1 MIESMNERTNEPS
14 TNSHSNIRST
24 YRVQLRAEFGFAAA
38 QAIIPYLQKL
48 GISHLYTSP
57 ILTAKPGSGHG
68 YDICDHSTV
77 NPELGGE
84 EGFARMVET
93 LHQHGM
99 GLIVDFVPNH
109 MSADPKWNLWW
120 RDLLANGPS
129 SSHAEYFDVD
139 WFPVKDEL
147 AGKVL
152 LPILGK
158 QYGEALEAGELK
170 IDYRDGEFRLLCND
184 TNLPLNPRQM
194 RYLLRHRLD
203 ELSLSLGTESELL
216 LELESILFQLDNLP
230 HYLEIETEART
241 SRHRETA
248 IAAKRLQNAI
258 ELNEAVRQHVQRNI
272 EEFNGVPG
280 KPESFDLQHG
290 LLEEQ
295 AYRLSYWRTAIQEIN
310 YRRFFDIDALV
321 GLRMEHLPVF
331 RAAHARMVEFAKKGW
346 IDGIRL
352 DHIDGLFDPEQYLLQ
367 LREEFTT
374 LPQPMYLVVEK
385 ILARGEPLNTS
396 WPVQGTTGYD
406 FLALLNGIWVK
417 EENQEEI
424 ERIYRRFCVHT
435 ASDEDSVYTC
445 KRLITST
452 SMASE
457 LNVLAHELNRLSEQ
471 NRRSRDFTLDSLQEA
486 LREVVACFPVYRTY
500 LSERG
505 LAPEDKKRI
514 DDAIYLAAQR
524 NPNLESSIFLFIGE
538 HLHPERRPDE
548 PEEQFARRLRFAMK
562 FQQYTSPV
570 QAKGVE
576 DTVFYRHCPLV
587 SVNEVG
593 SGTQRT
599 ATTPQEFHEANQ
611 QRLQTW
617 PQAMLATAT
626 HDTKRGEDARQ
637 RIHVLSEIPVEW
649 RARLMQWSKV
659 NASAKTDVKGFP
671 APDKSDEYLFYQ
683 SLLGVWPARQNAADD
698 ELLER
703 IQQFMNKALK
713 EAKVHTSWI
722 NPSNDYDA
730 AMANFARET
739 LQGANAP
746 AFLRSFLPF
755 AQRVAA
761 LGAWSSL
768 SQVVLKLSSPGVPD
782 TYQGCEFWD
791 FNLVD
796 PDNRRPVDYS
806 TRQQKMQEMDAQLV
820 AAAQNV
826 GRRTALVQKACKEW
840 WAGDLK
846 LLYVATGLRLRSQ
859 YPDVFLR
866 GAYIP
871 LYAQGPGADHVIAF
885 LREWQGKSVLVIAL
899 RWFAELLDSP
909 GDITGVQEKLLH
921 TTLELPDSYAE
932 VEWENALTT
941 ARASTVDENG
951 AHVLRVGEALG
962 ALPAAWFVNI
972 VK

>member
-1 MIESMNERTNEPS
+1 MSLIV
-14 TNSHSNIRST
+14 SNAIRST
-24 YRVQLRAEFGFAAA
+24 YRLQLTPQFGFAAA
-38 QAIIPYLQKL
+38 RAVIPYLQNL

-57 ILTAKPGSGHG
+57 ILTAKPGSSHG
-68 YDICDHSTV
+68 YDICDHSKV

-84 EGFARMVET
+84 EGFERLIEV

-109 MSADPKWNLWW
+109 MSADPKCNLWW

-129 SSHAEYFDVD
+129 SAHAEYFDVD

-170 IDYRDGEFRLLCND
+170 LDYYEGEFRLLCND
-184 TNLPLNPRQM
+184 THLPLNPRQM
-194 RYLLRHRLD
+194 RYLLRHRLE
-203 ELSLSLGTESELL
+203 ELATALGHDSEIF
-216 LELESILFQLDNLP
+216 LEYQSILFQLDHLP

-248 IAAKRLQNAI
+248 IAAQRLAHVI
-258 ELNEAVRQHVQRNI
+258 EANEAMRQHIHRNI
-272 EEFNGVPG
+272 QDFNGEPG
-280 KPESFDLQHG
+280 KRESFDLLHG

-310 YRRFFDIDALV
+310 YRRFFDIDELV

-331 RAAHARMVEFAKKGW
+331 RATHAKMVEFAKKGW
-346 IDGIRL
+346 INGVRL
-352 DHIDGLFDPEQYLLQ
+352 DHIDGLFDPAQYLTQ
-367 LREEFTT
+367 LRQEFSS
-374 LPQPMYLVVEK
+374 LPQPIYLVVEK
-385 ILARGEPLNTS
+385 ILARGEPLNTT
-396 WPVQGTTGYD
+396 WPVEGTTGYD
-406 FLALLNGIWVK
+406 YLALLNGLWVK
-417 EENQEEI
+417 EENQKEVEKV
-424 ERIYRRFCVHT
+424 YRRFCGHT
-435 ASDEDSVYTC
+435 ESDEDSVYTC

-505 LAPEDKKRI
+505 LSPEDKQLI
-514 DDAIYLAAQR
+514 DAAIQLAAQR
-524 NPNLESSIFLFIGE
+524 NPNLESSIFLYIGE

-548 PEEQFARRLRFAMK
+548 TDEAFARRLRFAMK

-599 ATTPQEFHEANQ
+599 ATTPEEFHEANQ
-611 QRLQTW
+611 LRLKTW
-617 PQAMLATAT
+617 PQTMLATAT
-626 HDTKRGEDARQ
+626 HDTKRGEDARL
-637 RIHVLSEIPVEW
+637 RIHVLSEVPVEW
-649 RARLMQWSKV
+649 RGRLMQWSRV
-659 NASAKTDVKGFP
+659 NAAAKTNVKGVL

-683 SLLGVWPARQNAADD
+683 SLLGVWPARQTTADD
-698 ELLER
+698 ELLAR

-739 LQGANAP
+739 LQGTHAP

-768 SQVVLKLSSPGVPD
+768 SQIVLKLSSPGIPD
-782 TYQGCEFWD
+782 TYQGCELWD

-796 PDNRRPVDYS
+796 PDNRRPVDYAL
-806 TRQQKMQEMDAQLV
+806 RQQRLQQIDAKLADTKQDQSAR
-820 AAAQNV
+820 AAMLQ
-826 GRRTALVQKACKEW
+826 GMSRDW
-840 WAGDLK
+840 WSEDLK
-846 LLYVATGLRLRSQ
+846 LLYVATGLRLRGQ
-859 YPDVFLR
+859 FPDIFLR
-866 GAYIP
+866 GAYLP
-871 LYAQGPGADHVIAF
+871 LQVQGPGAEHVIAF
-885 LREWQGKSVLVIAL
+885 LREWQGQSVVVIAL
-899 RWFAELLDSP
+899 RWFATLLDSAA
-909 GDITGVQEKLLH
+909 DISGIREKLQH
-921 TTLELPDSYAE
+921 TTLEIPESHAATT
-932 VEWENALTT
+932 WENALSRTRHACT
-941 ARASTVDENG
+941 GESRQRS
-951 AHVLRVGEALG
+951 LRVDEALG
-962 ALPAAWFVNI
+962 ELPAGWLTS
-972 VK
+972 VKS